1 LYMLANAFY
10 NLQQW
15 EDAAKSWESYLK
27 IAPNDSRASFKLGE
41 CYHEIRDYQKAE
53 NSYRQATL
61 NIDQKSSKQSLA
73 TSYYWLALM
82 QIKNNNSK
90 QAIKSFD
97 EAVNLDQKLNS
108 GDLGIGVIHEHF
120 GEWEFALDAYKKQLQ
135 QNDNNV
141 ELNFKIAS
149 LLEVKFHKT
158 EQALNYF
165 EEALRLDKTR
175 AEWHFSLANCYEEM
189 RDYYNAAKWYKSA
202 IDRKQKHTPEWY
214 RRLGFALEKL
224 GESNKALEAFQ
235 EADLF
240 RRPSSI
246 YNKFYKK
253 HIKGSSTRYAISYD
267 YYQVNDNM
275 VFYESM
281 AGSRLMC
288 NPLAIFQH
296 LMANEEF
303 KHYTQVWTVKNIDNV
318 PEELSSRSNDLF
330 VKKHI
335 KGSSTRYAISYD
347 YYQVNDNMVFYE
359 SMAGSRLMCNPLA
372 IFQHLMANEE
382 FKHYT
387 HVWTVKNI
395 DNVPEELRSLSN
407 VLFVKRDT
415 DLYMRYSTSAKYI
428 ITNSKLSRFITRKPE
443 QKLLDTWH
451 GTAYKTIGGHDSA
464 SPLGYKNANKVFL
477 STTNV
482 LTPNPHMSTIQPDCY
497 QF

>member
-1 LYMLANAFY
+1 KLKQALEHINTAIQLNNRHSNQEILLFKTECVAQLKEYTNAIPCINEYISLKPDSKKALYMLANAFY

-41 CYHEIRDYQKAE
+41 CYHAIRDYQKAE
-53 NSYRQATL
+53 NSYRQETL

-90 QAIKSFD
+90 QAIKSLD

-135 QNDNNV
+135 QNDNNA
-141 ELNFKIAS
+141 ELNYKIAS

-158 EQALNYF
+158 EQALNYL
-165 EEALRLDKTR
+165 EEALRLDKTN

-246 YNKFYKK
+246 DNKFYKK
-253 HIKGSSTRYAISYD
+253 HIKGSS
-267 YYQVNDNM
+267 
-275 VFYESM
+275 
-281 AGSRLMC
+281 
-288 NPLAIFQH
+288 
-296 LMANEEF
+296 
-303 KHYTQVWTVKNIDNV
+303 
-318 PEELSSRSNDLF
+318 
-330 VKKHI
+330 
-335 KGSSTRYAISYD
+335 
-347 YYQVNDNMVFYE
+347 
-359 SMAGSRLMCNPLA
+359 
-372 IFQHLMANEE
+372 
-382 FKHYT
+382 
-387 HVWTVKNI
+387 
-395 DNVPEELRSLSN
+395 
-407 VLFVKRDT
+407 
-415 DLYMRYSTSAKYI
+415 
-428 ITNSKLSRFITRKPE
+428 
-443 QKLLDTWH
+443 
-451 GTAYKTIGGHDSA
+451 
-464 SPLGYKNANKVFL
+464 
-477 STTNV
+477 
-482 LTPNPHMSTIQPDCY
+482 
-497 QF
+497 